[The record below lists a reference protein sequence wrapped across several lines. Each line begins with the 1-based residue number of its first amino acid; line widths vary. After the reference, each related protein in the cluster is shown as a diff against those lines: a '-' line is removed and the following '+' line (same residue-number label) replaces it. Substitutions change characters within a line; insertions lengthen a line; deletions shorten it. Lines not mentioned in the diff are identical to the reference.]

1 MSIEFPNVITSG
13 TDASAI
19 KQQFS
24 FLTCWLRNLSSYIS
38 YHVIALL
45 ERNFHSTVAI
55 TSLLLPIHNK
65 RNWGKHSIIPI
76 L

>member
-45 ERNFHSTVAI
+45 ERNFSFHQGYYIFTTSHSQQKK
-55 TSLLLPIHNK
+55 L
-65 RNWGKHSIIPI
+65 GKT
-76 L
+76 

>member
-24 FLTCWLRNLSSYIS
+24 FLTCWLLKPFIIYF

-45 ERNFHSTVAI
+45 ERNFHSTRAI